1 MAESGRS
8 KAIQERA
15 RHIGT
20 LVSAYGEARAQAAT
34 FAEQARAA
42 TDSKEAARLTRISED
57 WLNKAIRAHRMITS
71 NVVNSLHHFSRQ

>member
-1 MAESGRS
+1 MADSGKQ

-20 LVSAYGEARAQAAT
+20 LVSAYGEARAQAAM

-42 TDSKEAARLTRISED
+42 TDSKEAERLTRVSED
-57 WLNKAIRAHRMITS
+57 WLNKAIRAHRLITS
-71 NVVNSLHHFSRQ
+71 NVINSLHHFAR